1 MNLIKNK
8 LLIVILGVFSI
19 FSIPNSWA
27 LESYVGELF
36 KTENSDDFSKSVLE
50 LYKNSEKLK
59 TYSLN
64 CKIAIE
70 NHLNNEIVSQQIVS
84 MYAK

>member
-1 MNLIKNK
+1 MSFGCPLICSDVLAQKEIIEK
-8 LLIVILGVFSI
+8 
-19 FSIPNSWA
+19 
-27 LESYVGELF
+27 YKVGELF
-36 KTENSDDFSKSVLE
+36 KTENSNDFSKTVLE

>member
-1 MNLIKNK
+1 MSFGCPLICSDVLAQKENIEK
-8 LLIVILGVFSI
+8 
-19 FSIPNSWA
+19 
-27 LESYVGELF
+27 YKVGELF
-36 KTENSDDFSKSVLE
+36 KTENSNDFSKTVLE

-70 NHLNNEIVSQQIVS
+70 NHLKNEIVSQQIVS